1 MNYRKAES
9 MTELFWQKS
18 RNPLTFWPRIIL
30 TLLIFI
36 AFWSHAVWWIIF
48 LLFVE
53 AGIMFFAP
61 PATDHENWITRATD
75 GFRIWSVVRSQ
86 EERNTMLLMF
96 LFATIAFLGSLWA
109 HSVFWLLFFGVQIAI
124 GKYLLLR
131 RFLSLARNVDYDIHT
146 GLTEVDIQAIVSR
159 CNLTN

>member
-75 GFRIWSVVRSQ
+75 GFRVWSVVRSP

-109 HSVFWLLFFGVQIAI
+109 HSVFWIFFFGVQIAM
-124 GKYLLLR
+124 GKYLLIR
-131 RFLSLARNVDYDIHT
+131 RFLSMARNVDYDIHT
-146 GLTEVDIQAIVSR
+146 GLTEADLQAIVSR

>member
-131 RFLSLARNVDYDIHT
+131 RFLSMARNVDYDIHT

>member
-75 GFRIWSVVRSQ
+75 GFRVWSVVRSP

-109 HSVFWLLFFGVQIAI
+109 HSVFWILFFGVQIAI
-124 GKYLLLR
+124 GKYLLIR
-131 RFLSLARNVDYDIHT
+131 RFLSMARNVDYDIHT
-146 GLTEVDIQAIVSR
+146 GLTEAELQAIVSR

>member
-75 GFRIWSVVRSQ
+75 GFRVWSVVRSP

-109 HSVFWLLFFGVQIAI
+109 HSVFWILFFGVQIAM
-124 GKYLLLR
+124 GKYFLIR
-131 RFLSLARNVDYDIHT
+131 RFLSMARNVDYDIHT
-146 GLTEVDIQAIVSR
+146 GLTEADLQAIVSR

>member
-1 MNYRKAES
+1 MNYRKAET

-30 TLLIFI
+30 TLLLFI

-48 LLFVE
+48 LVFLQAAV
-53 AGIMFFAP
+53 MFFAP
-61 PATDHENWITRATD
+61 PATDYENWITRATD
-75 GFRIWSVVRSQ
+75 GFRIWSVVRSV

-96 LFATIAFLGSLWA
+96 IFATIALLAALWA
-109 HSVFWLLFFGVQIAI
+109 HSVFWVLFFGTPIAI
-124 GKYLLLR
+124 GKCLLIR
-131 RFLSLARNVDYDIHT
+131 RFVAMARNAEYDMHT
-146 GLTEVDIQAIVSR
+146 GLTAADLQAIASR